1 MRTLVE
7 TGVLV
12 GEPGAYQ
19 VARAAA
25 TIQIPATVQ
34 AILAARI
41 DRLRPELKR
50 LLQAAA
56 AVGKDVPVVVL
67 AAVAEMEDEAL
78 HAALGELQA
87 AELLYEARLFPDLEY
102 TFKHALTHEVAYS
115 GVLQDRRRALHATIL
130 DTLECLHADRLAE
143 HAEVLAYHAERATI
157 ADKAVRYLRDAGAKA
172 AARSANREAVAF
184 FERALALLASLP
196 ATRETLSEALDVRIA
211 LGAPLIG
218 VHGPPSPVVE
228 ASYRAALELV
238 ERLDDASRRFLVQWG
253 LWYVQFTRADYGAA
267 RDAGERLLEIA
278 RKGEDGEQLLEA
290 HHALWPTLV
299 SMGEVK
305 LALPHLD
312 RGIALYDRERHGAI
326 ASRYGGHDPGT
337 CCRYFLAL
345 SHWGLGYPERSL
357 AVMHEATRLAEEL
370 GHAMSS
376 TMTLG
381 FASSILYLRGERS
394 AALEAAQRC
403 MAIIEAHAFWARAR
417 DVAVLLYAARGD
429 RPDVATVD
437 ELRRGQGK
445 ADLRTWRYL
454 LSGCIV
460 AGLYGEAGAP
470 ERGLELLAAL
480 GDPER
485 AGFYG
490 SELYRLEGELRLRA
504 APRAR
509 DDAARCFQQAVELAR
524 RRELKSLELRATTS
538 LARLWR
544 DEGRREE
551 ARRALADV
559 YGFFTEGFDT
569 QDLRAAKAVLDD
581 LAP

>member
-1 MRTLVE
+1 
-7 TGVLV
+7 
-12 GEPGAYQ
+12 
-19 VARAAA
+19 
-25 TIQIPATVQ
+25 
-34 AILAARI
+34 
-41 DRLRPELKR
+41 
-50 LLQAAA
+50 
-56 AVGKDVPVVVL
+56 
-67 AAVAEMEDEAL
+67 
-78 HAALGELQA
+78 
-87 AELLYEARLFPDLEY
+87 
-102 TFKHALTHEVAYS
+102 
-115 GVLQDRRRALHATIL
+115 
-130 DTLECLHADRLAE
+130 
-143 HAEVLAYHAERATI
+143 
-157 ADKAVRYLRDAGAKA
+157 
-172 AARSANREAVAF
+172 
-184 FERALALLASLP
+184 
-196 ATRETLSEALDVRIA
+196 
-211 LGAPLIG
+211 
-218 VHGPPSPVVE
+218 
-228 ASYRAALELV
+228 
-238 ERLDDASRRFLVQWG
+238 
-253 LWYVQFTRADYGAA
+253 
-267 RDAGERLLEIA
+267 
-278 RKGEDGEQLLEA
+278 
-290 HHALWPTLV
+290 
-299 SMGEVK
+299 MGEVK

-429 RPDVATVD
+429 RPDVATFD

-460 AGLYGEAGAP
+460 AGLYCEAGAP

-490 SELYRLEGELRLRA
+490 SELYRLEGE
-504 APRAR
+504 RAR
-509 DDAARCFQQAVELAR
+509 AWVHARKGEL
-524 RRELKSLELRATTS
+524 S
-538 LARLWR
+538 
-544 DEGRREE
+544 
-551 ARRALADV
+551 
-559 YGFFTEGFDT
+559 
-569 QDLRAAKAVLDD
+569 
-581 LAP
+581 